1 MRILLGSGGF
11 RTPERVSMLAEAMRG
26 YFGAISRLLFVPYAL
41 ADHDGYVKTMT
52 ERGLNAGYALDG
64 LHNHPDP
71 VHAIQAAEGIFVG
84 GGNTFRLLAALYRLG
99 LLDVIRERV
108 RNGMPYLGISAG
120 SNVACPTI
128 KTTNDM
134 PIVQPPSLDALGLVP
149 FQVNPHYF
157 LGTSFVRQGDS
168 YVEHFGET
176 RDDRLREFHEENETP
191 VIGLWEAGI
200 LHCEGGQV
208 MLTGAPARIFRK
220 GQEPV
225 DVEPGTDL
233 ARFAVTPLQ
242 RLSLHSRDDD
252 LQKLPCPPGQPVDVL
267 RSAGPGQRRSEDVLA
282 AERHGATRERHRR
295 QQPVVVDLAQAGTA
309 ILILRK
315 HPMVLDAE
323 AAHRAGTLGQVRQRI
338 DLVVIH
344 HVTGVVADLDAVVV
358 HLADNLGQGGPGAGV
373 AAVLLDR
380 DQHAVIPRD
389 RPQFL
394 EIAHPHLAI
403 VAPRVAHGQH
413 LADPRRGGLADA
425 AASCRRASPG
435 TGQTA

>member
-1 MRILLGSGGF
+1 M
-11 RTPERVSMLAEAMRG
+11 
-26 YFGAISRLLFVPYAL
+26 PYAL

-157 LGTSFVRQGDS
+157 IGTSFVRQGDS

-200 LHCEGGQV
+200 LRCEGGQV
-208 MLTGAPARIFRK
+208 MLTAG
-220 GQEPV
+220 
-225 DVEPGTDL
+225 PGTHL
-233 ARFAVTPLQ
+233 PQGPGTCRCRAGNRSGQVRGNPAE

-252 LQKLPCPPGQPVDVL
+252 LQELPCPPGQAVDVL
-267 RSAGPGQRRSEDVLA
+267 RSRWAGAAPERRCSRSRA
-282 AERHGATRERHRR
+282 AWC
-295 QQPVVVDLAQAGTA
+295 
-309 ILILRK
+309 
-315 HPMVLDAE
+315 
-323 AAHRAGTLGQVRQRI
+323 
-338 DLVVIH
+338 
-344 HVTGVVADLDAVVV
+344 
-358 HLADNLGQGGPGAGV
+358 GP
-373 AAVLLDR
+373 
-380 DQHAVIPRD
+380 
-389 RPQFL
+389 
-394 EIAHPHLAI
+394 
-403 VAPRVAHGQH
+403 
-413 LADPRRGGLADA
+413 
-425 AASCRRASPG
+425 
-435 TGQTA
+435 